1 MSFWCARRLASALKK
16 RVGIEVLMQFER
28 VARARRVKSRA
39 GCACHS
45 ALKRGERMSR
55 LITATVLLVFV
66 FAGLT
71 AAQDRK
77 TFTVGTAT
85 AARGQKATGTIE
97 VPAGSDA
104 ALSIPVAVFHG
115 AKPGPVLAIV
125 AGSHGT
131 EYTSI
136 IALEKLI
143 TTLNPAEISG
153 TVIIVPLINIQSFE
167 QKVPHLNPIDKKSMN
182 RWYPGKMDGTQT
194 DRASFLITKQVVE
207 QCDHLIDLHG
217 GDLDE
222 SLRPYSYWSKTGNE
236 KQDQISREMVL
247 AFGLDHIIIST
258 DRPKDPQASRYLEN
272 TATTRGKPSI
282 TAEAGYAGTVE
293 TDDLNALINGCLNVM
308 RYLKM
313 LRGAPA
319 VIEHPV
325 WIEKVVTIAS
335 EQTGMFYPLVK
346 RGTYV
351 EQGMNVGYVTDYVGK
366 VIFEARAPVAGVV
379 LYVCAV
385 PSMTKGAT
393 IANVGVVAR

>member
-1 MSFWCARRLASALKK
+1 
-16 RVGIEVLMQFER
+16 
-28 VARARRVKSRA
+28 
-39 GCACHS
+39 
-45 ALKRGERMSR
+45 MSR
-55 LITATVLLVFV
+55 LVLVTALLTG
-66 FAGLT
+66 ALIPSI

-97 VPAGSDA
+97 VPAGVDA
-104 ALSIPVAVFHG
+104 ALSIPIAVFHG

-143 TTLNPAEISG
+143 ATLNPAQISG

-167 QKVPHLNPIDKKSMN
+167 QKVPHLNPVDKKSMN

-194 DRASFLITKQVVE
+194 DRASYLMTKQVVE

-222 SLRPYSYWSKTGNE
+222 SLRPYSYWTKTGNE
-236 KQDQISREMVL
+236 KQDEVSRKMVL
-247 AFGLDHIIIST
+247 AFGLDHIIISA

-272 TATTRGKPSI
+272 TASTRGKPSI

-293 TDDLNALINGCLNVM
+293 TDDLNALVNGCLNVM

-313 LRGAPA
+313 LPGNPA
-319 VIEHPV
+319 MVEHPV
-325 WIEKVVTIAS
+325 WIEKVVTLAS
-335 EQTGMFYPLVK
+335 EQTGIFYPSVK

-351 EQGMNVGYVTDYVGK
+351 EQGMKVGYVTDYMGN
-366 VIFEARAPVAGVV
+366 ITFEARAPVAGIV

-393 IANVGVVAR
+393 IANIGVVAPSP

>member
-1 MSFWCARRLASALKK
+1 MY
-16 RVGIEVLMQFER
+16 
-28 VARARRVKSRA
+28 
-39 GCACHS
+39 
-45 ALKRGERMSR
+45 R
-55 LITATVLLVFV
+55 LIAATFVATFLFVSITAS
-66 FAGLT
+66 
-71 AAQDRK
+71 QDRK

-85 AARGQKATGTIE
+85 ATRGQKVTGTIE

-104 ALSIPVAVFHG
+104 ALSIPVAVVHG
-115 AKPGPVLAIV
+115 AKSGPVLALV
-125 AGSHGT
+125 AGAHGT
-131 EYTSI
+131 EYASI

-143 TTLNPAEISG
+143 GMLNPAEISG
-153 TVIIVPLINIQSFE
+153 TVIVVPLINIPSFE
-167 QKVPHLNPIDKKSMN
+167 QKVPHLNPVDKKSMN
-182 RWYPGKMDGTQT
+182 RFYPGKMDGTQT
-194 DRASFLITKQVVE
+194 ERASYLITKQVVE

-222 SLRPYSYWSKTGNE
+222 SLRPYSYWTKTGNE

-247 AFGLDHIIIST
+247 AFGLDHIIISA

-313 LRGAPA
+313 LAGTPS

-325 WIEKVVTIAS
+325 WIEKVVTLTS
-335 EQTGMFYPLVK
+335 ENTGIFYPLVK

-351 EQGMNVGYVTDYVGK
+351 EKGMKVGYVTDYVGN
-366 VIFEARAPVAGVV
+366 VVFEARAPVAGVV

-385 PSMTKGAT
+385 PSMLKDST
-393 IANVGVVAR
+393 IANIGVVAQGNL

>member
-1 MSFWCARRLASALKK
+1 ME
-16 RVGIEVLMQFER
+16 GT
-28 VARARRVKSRA
+28 
-39 GCACHS
+39 
-45 ALKRGERMSR
+45 MSR
-55 LITATVLLVFV
+55 LIIAAVILGLLFISL
-66 FAGLT
+66 A

-115 AKPGPVLAIV
+115 TKPGPVLAIV

-143 TTLNPAEISG
+143 GTLNAAEIAG

-167 QKVPHLNPIDKKSMN
+167 QKVPHLNPVDRKSMN
-182 RWYPGKMDGTQT
+182 RWYTGKMDGTQT
-194 DRASFLITKQVVE
+194 DRASYLITKQVVE

-222 SLRPYSYWSKTGNE
+222 SLRPYSYWTKTGNE
-236 KQDQISREMVL
+236 KQDAISREMVL

-293 TDDLNALINGCLNVM
+293 TDDLNALVNGCLVVM
-308 RYLKM
+308 RYLQM
-313 LRGAPA
+313 LPGTLA
-319 VIEHPV
+319 VIKHPV
-325 WIEKVVTIAS
+325 WIEKVVTLAS
-335 EQTGMFYPLVK
+335 EQTGIFYPLVK

-351 EQGMNVGYVTDYVGK
+351 EQGMKVGYVTDYLANV
-366 VIFEARAPVAGVV
+366 VFEARAPVAGVV

-393 IANVGVVAR
+393 IANIGVVARAP